1 MATYLIDYE
10 NVHKNGLVGIQ
21 KLPDNDTVVVFVGNK
36 INDMPIET
44 VMLILNSSAQVKI
57 KKMKK
62 TADNY
67 LDFQL
72 ATCLGGLITSSGD
85 KEFFII
91 SNDRDFEAVIDYWKC
106 NKTSIR
112 IEQRSA
118 ILPTATT
125 DNNDTP
131 TTIPVASAKLDN
143 TTKKLIRGIVKS
155 EQLRGEQLSPGSYT
169 GIYNLFLNESEK
181 QGLHSGLA
189 RLFKQ
194 GQSTRLYNLLK
205 DTFDQYKTQQ

>member
-21 KLPDNDTVVVFVGNK
+21 KLPDNDTVVVFVGNN
-36 INDMPIET
+36 INDMPVET
-44 VMLILNSSAQVKI
+44 VMLILDSSAQVKI
-57 KKMKK
+57 EKMKK
-62 TADNY
+62 TANNY

-72 ATCLGGLITSSGD
+72 ATCLGGLITSGGD

-91 SNDRDFEAVIDYWKC
+91 SNDRDFEAVIDYWKR
-106 NKTSIR
+106 NKTNIR

-131 TTIPVASAKLDN
+131 ATIPTASAKLDN
-143 TTKKLIRGIVKS
+143 TTKKLIRGIVK
-155 EQLRGEQLSPGSYT
+155 GEQISPGSYT

-194 GQSTRLYNLLK
+194 GRSTRLYNLLK